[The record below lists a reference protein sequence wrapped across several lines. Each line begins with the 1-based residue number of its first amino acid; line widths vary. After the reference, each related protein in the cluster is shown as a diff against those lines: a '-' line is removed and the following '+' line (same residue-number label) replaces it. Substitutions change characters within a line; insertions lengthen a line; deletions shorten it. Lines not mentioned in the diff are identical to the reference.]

1 MDAELWNQDH
11 ASKNLSACQFD
22 MWIKYNIGLQMLLM
36 ITCLYICMFVYLF
49 IPLRVILCV
58 IQLSGQPIIWI

>member
-36 ITCLYICMFVYLF
+36 ITWHSITFVVTVNLLRLRLGFRLF
-49 IPLRVILCV
+49 NI
-58 IQLSGQPIIWI
+58 